1 MKLLQASGMN
11 EQGGMSTAGIVHD
24 LGNLI
29 QIASSAIGIVARNPD
44 MPAMHSGPILAR
56 ARNSLEQAGAIV
68 RQSLGSMRDPG
79 RAIDRTNLPAC
90 LADVAALI
98 DTMDTPELVLEIAT
112 TIDLPELR
120 CDPIGLRRALLNLVF
135 NARDAIDGCGTV
147 VIEARTIR
155 EPERDPVGAEIR
167 VTDNGIGMSTAT
179 IARCLDPF
187 FTTKP
192 DGLGGVGLPM
202 VERFVR
208 DAGGEIA
215 IESTIGTGTIVTLR
229 LPAIPQTETLS
240 QELEQ

>member
-1 MKLLQASGMN
+1 MKLLQASSTN
-11 EQGGMSTAGIVHD
+11 EHGGISTAGVVHD

-29 QIASSAIGIVARNPD
+29 QIASSAIGIVARTPD

-56 ARNSLEQAGAIV
+56 ARSSLEQAGAIV
-68 RQSLGSMRDPG
+68 RQSLVGMRDPG
-79 RAIDRTNLPAC
+79 PTIDQTNVPAC

-98 DTMDTPELVLEIAT
+98 DTMDTPELVLEIAMT
-112 TIDLPELR
+112 PDLPELR

-135 NARDAIDGCGTV
+135 NARDAIAENGTV
-147 VIEARTIR
+147 VIEARSIR
-155 EPERDPVGAEIR
+155 HERDRVGVEIR
-167 VTDNGIGMSTAT
+167 VIDNGIGMSAAT

-202 VERFVR
+202 VDRFLR

-215 IESTIGTGTIVTLR
+215 IESAPGAGTIVTLR
-229 LPAIPQTETLS
+229 LPASTQPETLS
-240 QELEQ
+240 RELEQ